1 MLLSCYH
8 NRPSTEFWG
17 QIKSPIIFTV
27 LCFSVQVCKYDY
39 VEVRSGLSA
48 DSKLHGKFCGAEKP
62 ETITSQYN
70 NMRIEFKSDNTVS
83 KKGFKA
89 QFFSGELESVA
100 WSCCLSVFK
109 WYKPSSC
116 VLYAF
121 SDKDE
126 CSKENGGCQH
136 ECVNTFGS
144 YSCQCRSGFV
154 LHENKHDCKEGIKS
168 LFYQTSF
175 SW

>member
-1 MLLSCYH
+1 M
-8 NRPSTEFWG
+8 
-17 QIKSPIIFTV
+17 
-27 LCFSVQVCKYDY
+27 LCFSAQVCKYDF

-48 DSKLHGKFCGAEKP
+48 DSRLHGKFCGAEKP
-62 ETITSQYN
+62 EAITSQYN

-89 QFFSGELESVA
+89 QFFSGESSGSFESEYHKSCHSVI
-100 WSCCLSVFK
+100 WSCCLS
-109 WYKPSSC
+109 
-116 VLYAF
+116 AF
-121 SDKDE
+121 EWKSHQGCALFASSDKDE

-154 LHENKHDCKEGIKS
+154 LHENKHDCKEGIS
-168 LFYQTSF
+168 PLIWWQIYPCS
-175 SW
+175 